1 MAASSMAE
9 LRRPSRL
16 GFALAVVVLGLF
28 EVQNL
33 LEILL
38 SQSRLRAR
46 AIRGV
51 QEPLRASRPHVDE
64 LLAARGVD
72 AALLAV
78 LQSMPAAEIEL
89 FTPAGQRLA
98 AQPQPAPVEHWLSA
112 AEQATLR
119 KGAIVT
125 VGPVAGGGG
134 RLLFY
139 AGVRSGGRDAVLR
152 VTSAAPDLVEDLRE
166 RRRLL
171 IGHGVAMVLLVVLG
185 VLAVFPGRE
194 QPAGSTPRAIGA
206 YVEAMERLREHGEAL
221 SERHEALEE
230 AMQDR
235 EAMARAGELTAG
247 MVHEVRNGLGT
258 ILGYARIVETSGS
271 PPAAAD
277 AAARIREECE
287 TLETVVRRFM
297 DFVKREKLNLV
308 PVDLGRM
315 LGRVVARESRGRAG
329 GEVTLEAGA
338 DGAPLVGDE
347 DLLERAFEN
356 LVRNAREAAGVKGH
370 VWVRAAREGSGVV
383 VTVADDGPGIPAA
396 TRQGL
401 RPFFT
406 TKAGGLGLGL
416 PIALKIVRLH
426 QGELTLSDRS
436 PRGLVVRVRLPVSGP
451 SDQDVTRSS
460 APPAAGGRAEAHS
473 GRLNR

>member
-1 MAASSMAE
+1 MAE
-9 LRRPSRL
+9 FRRPSLRL
-16 GFALAVVVLGLF
+16 AFALAVVVLGLF

-38 SQSRLRAR
+38 SQSRLRER

-64 LLAARGVD
+64 LLAARDVD
-72 AALLAV
+72 SALQAV
-78 LQSMPAAEIEL
+78 LQSTPAAEVEL
-89 FTPAGQRLA
+89 FTPAGKRLA

-112 AEQATLR
+112 AEGATLR
-119 KGAIVT
+119 RGAVVT

-139 AGVRSGGRDAVLR
+139 AGVRSGGQDAVLR

-171 IGHGVAMVLLVVLG
+171 IGHGVAMVLLVVVG
-185 VLAVFPGRE
+185 VLAVFPARE
-194 QPAGSTPRAIGA
+194 PPAGSTPRAIDA

-258 ILGYARIVETSGS
+258 ILGYARIVEAGGS
-271 PPAAAD
+271 PPAAVD

-297 DFVKREKLNLV
+297 DFVKRETLSLG

-329 GEVTLEAGA
+329 GEVTLEAVDVG
-338 DGAPLVGDE
+338 PLVGDE

-370 VWVRAAREGSGVV
+370 VWVGAARQGNGVV
-383 VTVADDGPGIPAA
+383 VAVADDGPGIPAA

-426 QGELTLSDRS
+426 QGELTLSDRV
-436 PRGLVVRVRLPVSGP
+436 PRGLVVTVRLPASGP
-451 SDQDVTRSS
+451 GDRDVTRSS
-460 APPAAGGRAEAHS
+460 VPPGAEGLPEVGGGRI
-473 GRLNR
+473 NN

>member
-1 MAASSMAE
+1 MAE
-9 LRRPSRL
+9 FRRPSRL

-72 AALLAV
+72 VALQAV
-78 LQSMPAAEIEL
+78 LQSTPAAEVEL

-112 AEQATLR
+112 AEVATLR

-134 RLLFY
+134 RLLLY
-139 AGVRSGGRDAVLR
+139 AGVRSGGQDAVLR
-152 VTSAAPDLVEDLRE
+152 VTSAVPDLVEDLRE

-206 YVEAMERLREHGEAL
+206 YVEAIERLREHGEAL

-258 ILGYARIVETSGS
+258 ILGYARIVEASGS
-271 PPAAAD
+271 PPAAVD

-297 DFVKREKLNLV
+297 DFVKREKLNLA

-315 LGRVVARESRGRAG
+315 LARVVARESRGRAG
-329 GEVTLEAGA
+329 GEVTLEAGI

-426 QGELTLSDRS
+426 QGDLTLSDRS
-436 PRGLVVRVRLPVSGP
+436 PRGLVVTVRLPASGP
-451 SDQDVTRSS
+451 GDRDVTGSS
-460 APPAAGGRAEAHS
+460 APPAPGGPAEVHS
-473 GRLNR
+473 GRLNH

>member
-1 MAASSMAE
+1 MAE
-9 LRRPSRL
+9 FRRPSLRL
-16 GFALAVVVLGLF
+16 AFALAVVVLGLF

-38 SQSRLRAR
+38 SQSRLRER

-51 QEPLRASRPHVDE
+51 QEPLRASRPHVDG
-64 LLAARGVD
+64 LLAARDVD
-72 AALLAV
+72 SALRAV
-78 LQSMPAAEIEL
+78 LQSTPAAEVEL
-89 FTPAGQRLA
+89 FTPAGKRLA
-98 AQPQPAPVEHWLSA
+98 AQPQPAPVQHWLSE
-112 AEQATLR
+112 AEVATLR
-119 KGAIVT
+119 KGAVVT

-139 AGVRSGGRDAVLR
+139 AGVRSGGQDAVLR

-171 IGHGVAMVLLVVLG
+171 IGHGVAMVLLVVVG

-194 QPAGSTPRAIGA
+194 PPAGSTPRAIDA

-258 ILGYARIVETSGS
+258 ILGYARIVEASGS
-271 PPAAAD
+271 PPAAVD

-297 DFVKREKLNLV
+297 DFVKREKLNLG

-329 GEVTLEAGA
+329 GEVTLDAVDVG
-338 DGAPLVGDE
+338 PLVGDE

-370 VWVRAAREGSGVV
+370 VWVGAARQGHGVV

-396 TRQGL
+396 SREGL

-426 QGELTLSDRS
+426 QGELTLSDRA
-436 PRGLVVRVRLPVSGP
+436 PRGLVVTVRLPATGP
-451 SDQDVTRSS
+451 GDRDVTRSS
-460 APPAAGGRAEAHS
+460 TPPVAGGPGETGS
-473 GRLNR
+473 GPINT